1 MKTLL
6 KKLQSAKA
14 QIKATKL
21 KKAGYN
27 DYSKYY
33 YFLPEQIE
41 QLVYDACNDN
51 GLFTKFDLV
60 RNEHGETGC
69 LTIFDI
75 ESGETIN
82 YEMATAIPEIKATN
96 VAQQL
101 GGCVTYTERY
111 LKMSAFGISE
121 NTLDF
126 DTPQKTPTQKSN
138 QTQID
143 KWLTEQQFT
152 DTKKLSKQ
160 LISDCLKKY
169 DGKTPQSDGK
179 VYGMKKDF
187 RIELTNLSK

>member
-1 MKTLL
+1 MKELL

-21 KKAGYN
+21 KKVGFN

-51 GLFTKFDLV
+51 GLFTKFDLI

-126 DTPQKTPTQKSN
+126 DTPQKTKPTTQKSTVDVWLSN
-138 QTQID
+138 DAFTQ
-143 KWLTEQQFT
+143 
-152 DTKKLSKQ
+152 TKKLSKQ

-169 DGKTPQSDGK
+169 DGKTPQLDGK

-187 RIELTNLSK
+187 RTELTNLSK

>member
-1 MKTLL
+1 MKNLL

-51 GLFTKFDLV
+51 GLFTKFDLI
-60 RNEHGETGC
+60 RNEFGESGK

-75 ESGETIN
+75 ESSENVI

-126 DTPQKTPTQKSN
+126 DTPQKAPITSKQNKV
-138 QTQID
+138 D
-143 KWLTEQQFT
+143 VWLSEDSFNA
-152 DTKKLSKQ
+152 TKKLSKQ
-160 LISDCLKKY
+160 LIKDCLVKY
-169 DGKTPQSDGK
+169 DGKTPQQDGK
-179 VYGMKKDF
+179 VYGMKKDY
-187 RIELTNLSK
+187 RTELTNLSK

>member
-1 MKTLL
+1 MKELL

-21 KKAGYN
+21 KKAGFN

-126 DTPQKTPTQKSN
+126 DTPQKTKPTTQQSTVDVWLSN
-138 QTQID
+138 DAFAQ
-143 KWLTEQQFT
+143 
-152 DTKKLSKQ
+152 TKKLSKQ
-160 LISDCLKKY
+160 LIADCLKKY
-169 DGKTPQSDGK
+169 DGKTPQFDGK
-179 VYGMKKDF
+179 IYGMKKDF
-187 RIELTNLSK
+187 RTELTNLLN